1 MRLFRHI
8 SSIPSDARGAV
19 VVIGNFDGLHRGHQ
33 VVIAA
38 ARARADA
45 PSDVGGQAL
54 ALLTFTPHP
63 RRFFRPDEDPF
74 RLTPFRAK
82 VRAIEA
88 LGVDTLFVCRFDAKM
103 AAITAD
109 AFIEE
114 ILHRGIGTTHVVV
127 GHDFAFGNKRAG
139 NPDLLRSRGR
149 ELGFGVTIV
158 EPAKDANEEIYSS
171 SVIRQYLREGQP
183 LRAADL
189 LGRLWEIEG
198 RVLRGDQRGRT
209 IGFPTANIDPG
220 EYVQPVRGVYAVRA
234 GVPTDGKTR
243 WYDGVANLGVR
254 PTVDGSRLLL
264 EAHLFDFDGD
274 LYGRYLRVALV
285 YFLRPERKFDSL
297 DALKQQIAA
306 DSRQAREKLTI
317 YAQNSA
323 SQPHFR

>member
-8 SSIPSDARGAV
+8 SSVPDDARGAV

-38 ARARADA
+38 ARAQADA
-45 PSDVGGQAL
+45 DGRAL
-54 ALLTFTPHP
+54 ALLTFRPHP
-63 RRFFRPDEDPF
+63 RRFFRPDEEPF

-88 LGVDTLFVCRFDAKM
+88 LGVDTLFVGRFDANM
-103 AAITAD
+103 AAISAD
-109 AFIEE
+109 AFVET
-114 ILHRGIGTTHVVV
+114 ILHQGIGASHVVV

-139 NPDLLRSRGR
+139 TPELLRSKGS
-149 ELGFGVTIV
+149 ELGFGVTVV
-158 EPAKDANEEIYSS
+158 EPAKDASDEIYSS
-171 SVIRQYLREGQP
+171 SVIRQYLRDGQP
-183 LRAADL
+183 QRAADL

-220 EYVQPVRGVYAVRA
+220 EYLQPVHGVYAVRA
-234 GVPTDGKTR
+234 VIATDGNTQ

-264 EAHLFDFDGD
+264 EAHMFDFAGD
-274 LYGRYLRVALV
+274 LYGKYLRVALIE
-285 YFLRPERKFDSL
+285 FLRPERKFDSFE
-297 DALKQQIAA
+297 ALKQQIIA
-306 DSRQAREKLTI
+306 DSQQAREKLAH
-317 YAQNSA
+317 YAQNPA
-323 SQPHFR
+323 SQSHFR